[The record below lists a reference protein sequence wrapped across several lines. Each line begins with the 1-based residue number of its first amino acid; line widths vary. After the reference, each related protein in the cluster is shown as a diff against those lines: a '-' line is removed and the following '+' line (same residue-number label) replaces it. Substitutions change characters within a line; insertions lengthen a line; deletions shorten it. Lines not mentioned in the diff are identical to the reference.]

1 MVNYLKQHYGNS
13 FGVYGTNWGSH
24 ETGNLMGNQI
34 GEANIYRACKIGINF
49 SHFDYE
55 RYSSDRMF
63 RLMASGALCMTHRY
77 AGLHLD
83 FTSGENLVAWDSFE
97 HLKEQIDYYIANDL
111 ERQRI
116 AKNGCELVH
125 TTHTFDTMITNLLK
139 LYNERRK

>member
-1 MVNYLKQHYGNS
+1 
-13 FGVYGTNWGSH
+13 
-24 ETGNLMGNQI
+24 
-34 GEANIYRACKIGINF
+34 
-49 SHFDYE
+49 
-55 RYSSDRMF
+55 
-63 RLMASGALCMTHRY
+63 MASGALCMTHRY

-125 TTHTFDTMITNLLK
+125 TTHTFDTMISNLLK
-139 LYNERRK
+139 IYERR